1 MRLLLSASCVAVIVA
16 VAPSGAGAQSAIV
29 DLSKP
34 QAGKSR
40 FVLNADMTPA
50 ALGNAAEAK
59 KPVPVAAAAR
69 VPACGEGC
77 KMEQPEL
84 PREQSYSYRDDSG
97 SHRTRNGTRVIFIN
111 NVNGSH
117 PQQAAKGRPVFVSA
131 HTRKDGTQVGAH
143 TRSAPSF
150 SFRRRR

>member
-1 MRLLLSASCVAVIVA
+1 MRHILGSCVVVA
-16 VAPSGAGAQSAIV
+16 FLAAAPAGASAQTIV

-34 QAGKSR
+34 QTGKSR
-40 FVLNADMTPA
+40 FVLKPDMTPA
-50 ALGNAAEAK
+50 DLGRVEEEKA
-59 KPVPVAAAAR
+59 VPVAALSR

-84 PREQSYSYRDDSG
+84 PREQQYGYRDDPNTQ
-97 SHRTRNGTRVIFIN
+97 RTRSGTRVIFIT
-111 NVNGSH
+111 NVNGSQ
-117 PQQAAKGRPVFVSA
+117 PQQAAAGRRVSVNA